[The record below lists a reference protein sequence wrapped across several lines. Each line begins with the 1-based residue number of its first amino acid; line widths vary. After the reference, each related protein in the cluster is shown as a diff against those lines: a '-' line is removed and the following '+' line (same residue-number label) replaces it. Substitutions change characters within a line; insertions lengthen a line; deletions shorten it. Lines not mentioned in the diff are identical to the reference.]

1 MDFFPDISEN
11 AVFSIAD
18 MIDYDVKVGVDGS
31 DDLLT
36 NCDMD
41 LNLSANFDIMSNF
54 DSKFDSLSSW
64 LQLPDLPVTSASNA
78 TSVKVEPILS
88 GQNNMDNLLVNPQS
102 VLPVS
107 VPVAVVLPQPAVST
121 SLLTTQQ
128 PTTSFQIPAS
138 SANNI
143 TVVLN
148 NANSQL
154 PFAQQRLKQQLV
166 DQILLQQ
173 QNQRNT
179 PSVLQA
185 ATPMPAKV
193 VPPALQQHVTN
204 PDQPAQSFPKPVYSY
219 SCLIAMALK
228 NSDTGALPV
237 NEIYNF
243 IL

>member
-78 TSVKVEPILS
+78 TSVKVEPVLS
-88 GQNNMDNLLVNPQS
+88 GQNHMDNLLVNPQS

-107 VPVAVVLPQPAVST
+107 VPVAVVLPQPAVSS

-185 ATPMPAKV
+185 AAPMPAKG
-193 VPPALQQHVTN
+193 VPPAL
-204 PDQPAQSFPKPVYSY
+204 SS
-219 SCLIAMALK
+219 SM
-228 NSDTGALPV
+228 
-237 NEIYNF
+237 
-243 IL
+243 